1 MEHPE
6 LPQIRTGHQLSGGAC
21 AMKTTFL
28 IGSFLPGY
36 SKTFRYRQPATEHSN
51 FIDMDTLAQRFYVRG
66 DKIRNKGTGYV
77 LGIQAGL
84 AVALILVVA
93 AFKVP
98 FTPESE
104 FKVTQ
109 VQQELV
115 TIEEIQQTTQE
126 LMPPPQPRPMIP
138 LAVPDDQIIV
148 EEELELDV
156 ALEIDEAITDLA
168 PPLPAVEEEEEEPE
182 PEIFVVVEQMPEI
195 KGGLASLMQAVEYPR
210 VARLNGIQGNVIV
223 KIVVTEEG
231 IPINPEIIRSPSPLL
246 EEAAIAAVMKQ
257 RFIPGKQRGRPVKVQ
272 MVMPVKFK
280 LTE

>member
-1 MEHPE
+1 
-6 LPQIRTGHQLSGGAC
+6 
-21 AMKTTFL
+21 MKNTFL

-36 SKTFRYRQPATEHSN
+36 SKTFRYKQPATDSSTFMN
-51 FIDMDTLAQRFYVRG
+51 MDTLAERFYARG
-66 DKIRNKGTGYV
+66 EKIRGKGTGYV
-77 LGIQAGL
+77 LGIQGGI
-84 AVALILVVA
+84 AVALILVVT
-93 AFKVP
+93 AFRIP
-98 FTPESE
+98 FAPESE
-104 FKVTQ
+104 FQVTQ

-115 TIEEIQQTTQE
+115 TIEEIQQTHQE
-126 LMPPPQPRPMIP
+126 VLPPPPPRPMVP
-138 LAVPDDQIIV
+138 LAVPDDEIIV
-148 EEELELDV
+148 DEDLDLDV

-168 PPLPAVEEEEEEPE
+168 PPLPAVEEEEEPAE

-246 EEAAIAAVMKQ
+246 DEAAITAVMKQ
-257 RFIPGKQRGRPVKVQ
+257 RFEPGKQRGVPVRVQ
-272 MVMPVKFK
+272 MMMPVKFR

>member
-1 MEHPE
+1 
-6 LPQIRTGHQLSGGAC
+6 
-21 AMKTTFL
+21 MKNTFL

-36 SKTFRYRQPATEHSN
+36 SKTFRYRQPAADSST
-51 FIDMDTLAQRFYVRG
+51 FINMDTLAERFYARG
-66 DKIRNKGTGYV
+66 EKIRSKGTGYV

-84 AVALILVVA
+84 AVALIVIVV

-98 FTPESE
+98 FAPESE
-104 FKVTQ
+104 FEITQ

-126 LMPPPQPRPMIP
+126 LLPPPPPRPMVP
-138 LAVPDDQIIV
+138 LVVPDDEIIV
-148 EEELELDV
+148 DEDLDLDV

-168 PPLPAVEEEEEEPE
+168 PPLPAVEEEEEPAE

-210 VARLNGIQGNVIV
+210 VARMNGIQGNVIV
-223 KIVVTEEG
+223 KIIVTEEG

-246 EEAAIAAVMKQ
+246 DEAAIAAVMKQ
-257 RFIPGKQRGRPVKVQ
+257 RFVPGKQRGRAVRVQ
-272 MVMPVKFK
+272 MVMPVKFR
-280 LTE
+280 LTD